1 MRAFFL
7 FWLLPLSAFWGWFFS
22 ARADVGY
29 VVFSREVF
37 DKTFAVYEALL
48 GLDADAIAW
57 LIADA
62 ILLDTFIILAI
73 LAFRRRKKIV
83 AFIRGWRNPAAAPS
97 DRFQERYESIAHG
110 SREVREAV

>member
-1 MRAFFL
+1 MRAFIL

-57 LIADA
+57 LIAEA
-62 ILLDTFIILAI
+62 IVLDTAIILAI
-73 LAFRRRKKIV
+73 LAFRRRKKI
-83 AFIRGWRNPAAAPS
+83 ASFIREWRNPAGS

>member
-57 LIADA
+57 LIAEA
-62 ILLDTFIILAI
+62 IVLDSMIILAI
-73 LAFRRRKKIV
+73 LAFRRRKKIA
-83 AFIRGWRNPAAAPS
+83 AFVREWRDSSTKGS
-97 DRFQERYESIAHG
+97 DRFKDRYESIAHG
-110 SREVREAV
+110 SGEVREAI